1 MNRAA
6 KYLLILYR
14 KIKINGMQCRYYP
27 SCSYYAEEAIE
38 KYGLIKGAYL
48 GLKRIIKCNQ
58 LFPGGYDPVP

>member
-1 MNRAA
+1 MRIA

-14 KIKINGMQCRYYP
+14 KININGMQCRYYP

-38 KYGLIKGAYL
+38 KYGIIKGAFL